1 MKDVLDRVERWLA
14 EGRRVGLATVIG
26 TERSA
31 PRDPGAVLAVTEDL
45 EVAGSVSGGC
55 VEAAVIEETAEAIR
69 TGRPR
74 RVTYGISD
82 EDAIAVGL
90 SCGGIVHIFVER
102 VPETGE
108 LFAAFARAVR
118 ENLPVALAT
127 AVTGP
132 HAGAKMLVAPDRT
145 LGGFGDP
152 ALDGEVT
159 ADARAM
165 LERAQTGARRYG
177 AGARERADVEVF
189 INSFAPAP
197 ARYLFGATTHAAAV
211 ARIGKFLGYRV
222 TVCDARA
229 ALATRAR
236 IPDADAVAVQWPDAF
251 LSRAPVDRR
260 SVICILTH
268 DPKFDLPVLQV
279 ALTTSAGYI
288 GVLGSRR
295 THEARRAALRAAG
308 VSEDVL
314 ARVRAP
320 IGLDIGARTA
330 EEVAVAIAAE
340 IIALRYERPLS
351 ERILPAEYRTPG
363 ATWPDWSDAAKRPP
377 QPGEV
382 GDAARP

>member
-1 MKDVLDRVERWLA
+1 MKDVLDRIERWLA
-14 EGRRVGLATVIG
+14 EGRQVGLATVIG

-31 PRDPGAVLAVTEDL
+31 PRDPGAVLAVTDGL

-55 VEAAVIEETAEAIR
+55 VEAAVVEEAAEVIR

-90 SCGGIVHIFVER
+90 SCGGVVHIFIER
-102 VPETGE
+102 VTGTGE
-108 LFAAFARAVR
+108 VFTAFARAVR
-118 ENLPVALAT
+118 EDTPVALAT

-132 HAGAKMLVAPDRT
+132 HPGAKMLVAPEGT
-145 LGGFGDP
+145 LGGLGDP
-152 ALDGEVT
+152 ALDGEVA

-177 AGARERADVEVF
+177 IGAHERADVEVF
-189 INSFAPAP
+189 IHSFAPAP
-197 ARYLFGATTHAAAV
+197 RMYLFGATTHAAAV

-229 ALATRAR
+229 ALATRTR
-236 IPDADAVAVQWPDAF
+236 IPDADAIAVEWPDEF
-251 LSRAPVDRR
+251 LARSPVDRR
-260 SVICILTH
+260 TVICVLTH
-268 DPKFDLPVLQV
+268 DPKFDVPLLNV

-295 THEARRAALRAAG
+295 THEARCKTLRAAG
-308 VSEDVL
+308 VSEDAL

-320 IGLDIGARTA
+320 IGLDLGARTP

-340 IIALRYERPLS
+340 IIALRYERLPS
-351 ERILPAEYRTPG
+351 ERIPRAEYRTPG
-363 ATWPDWSDAAKRPP
+363 APWHEWIGAAKGPG
-377 QPGEV
+377 QPGSIGSVE
-382 GDAARP
+382 RP